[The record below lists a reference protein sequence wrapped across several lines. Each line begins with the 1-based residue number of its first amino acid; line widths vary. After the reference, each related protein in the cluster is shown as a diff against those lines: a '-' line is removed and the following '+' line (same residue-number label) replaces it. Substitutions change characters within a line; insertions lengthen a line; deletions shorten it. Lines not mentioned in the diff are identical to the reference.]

1 MSEAR
6 IYYSNPK
13 IVIMGDP
20 TNGDSPVIVL
30 RHLGNPSRKEWTMI
44 NRALFLCRMK
54 LVGEPKLR
62 PDGLWYHAVEEVGD
76 GKELCH

>member
-1 MSEAR
+1 MSKAR
-6 IYYSNPK
+6 IYYSNPE

-20 TNGDSPVIVL
+20 TNGNSPVIVL
-30 RHLGNPSRKEWTMI
+30 RHPGHPSEGEWKLVD
-44 NRALFLCRMK
+44 RALFLCRMK

-76 GKELCH
+76 GEELCH